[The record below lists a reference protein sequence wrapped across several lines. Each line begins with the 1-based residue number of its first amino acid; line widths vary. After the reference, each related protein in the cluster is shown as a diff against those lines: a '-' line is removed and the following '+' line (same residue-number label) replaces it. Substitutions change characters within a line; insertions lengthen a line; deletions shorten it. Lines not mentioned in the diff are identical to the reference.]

1 MWRLVQKIFYHSS
14 HDNYSQKLLRFIED
28 GPIKYLLRQKEKNS
42 LENYIRIFTNYCTFA
57 SWQEEFDQY
66 RTYLFAWQK
75 CTFVS
80 LSSSSFYDQLH
91 GLFIANSLW
100 NIGLGFSCITKSNH
114 RIAKIMITT
123 MVGDNIIFSL
133 EQVTR
138 NYFNLLLSFPIAF
151 LLPTVRVILEN
162 VRYLLAKSTVFF
174 VQILCTA
181 ASSATEYI
189 LEIVKYKLIDCSF
202 WFFCNESL
210 FIFRNVKRNHLI
222 YNIKT

>member
-1 MWRLVQKIFYHSS
+1 VPFSS
-14 HDNYSQKLLRFIED
+14 
-28 GPIKYLLRQKEKNS
+28 P
-42 LENYIRIFTNYCTFA
+42 
-57 SWQEEFDQY
+57 
-66 RTYLFAWQK
+66 
-75 CTFVS
+75 
-80 LSSSSFYDQLH
+80 SFYVQFH
-91 GLFIANSLW
+91 GIFVANSLW

-174 VQILCTA
+174 VQISRTA

-189 LEIVKYKLIDCSF
+189 LEIVKYELIDYCHF
-202 WFFCNESL
+202 DFFVTNSL
-210 FIFRNVKRNHLI
+210 FFKMLKII
-222 YNIKT
+222 S